1 MQELLVEYRKLQ
13 LTKAERDEIKKKIR
27 ARIER
32 LENRALSRFASLDD
46 EIEKLRQRIREEMG
60 EEARVEFDDAM
71 VEVVRKRN
79 VTIVDR
85 DAVAAWLRAHSKS
98 EIIKPLEFDKR
109 NLNKIALTLDEIGQS
124 VDGTQVKDSEELR
137 ITLRDSDL

>member
-85 DAVAAWLRAHSKS
+85 DAVAAWLRAHNKS

-137 ITLRDSDL
+137 ITLRGE